1 MRRSGW
7 FVSLTPSGVSVG
19 TPGGALAHVS
29 ADPRE
34 WEEAWEKDLRP
45 FDSVLERAIR
55 DAGVSPGTNVD
66 LVYAG
71 RDSLTEIY
79 TYDLRPGEAVAAAR
93 LAVADQFQG
102 GTDGNPESAGILAV
116 EAPAGRVHV
125 LGCAEQDHVAEMLA
139 DWVERA
145 QLRVGRIVP
154 ARAAAIAE
162 ATRTLLNMSEKGP
175 VANVY
180 IGAHFACIAAARG
193 QELALVRAIDLG
205 YDSLIEAMSRGHS
218 HAREGVRS
226 LQIRDDAREALLSVG
241 IPSRTRTFDPACGLV
256 AERILPLIQPVL
268 QRYVVEIRQT
278 LRFALGETDMS
289 RIRLVL
295 SGPGASI
302 IGLDEVVESSM
313 DIEVELMPSCPRGE
327 IDALVRHGEVEID
340 LAPQKHVSRRCERS
354 LGRMLAVGVLAG
366 AAAIGCDAALTLSAI
381 SDLRTHIDANQII
394 VDEGRVYQ
402 EKLARMA
409 QLSDRVA
416 RIEQELSV
424 AIGRRADW
432 AGVVQ
437 ELGLL
442 TSDRVRLTEFAG
454 GFREGRPHAQIK
466 GMAFAQAQ
474 GDKQD
479 PLREFIGAVMN
490 SPWAGEVEI
499 GSTRSAQSDGRSA
512 VVFALT
518 AEVRRPTISAT
529 ATEGGG
535 QR

>member
-19 TPGGALAHVS
+19 APGGALAHVS

-34 WEEAWEKDLRP
+34 WEESWAKDLRP
-45 FDSVLERAIR
+45 LDGVLERAIR
-55 DAGVSPGTNVD
+55 DAGVSPGTQVD
-66 LVYAG
+66 LVYSG

-79 TYDLRPGEAVAAAR
+79 TYDLRPSEAVAAAR

-102 GTDGNPESAGILAV
+102 GTEGHPESAGVLAV
-116 EAPAGRVHV
+116 EAGAGRVHV
-125 LGCAEQDHVAEMLA
+125 LGCAEQDHVAETLA
-139 DWVERA
+139 DWIERA

-162 ATRTLLNMSEKGP
+162 ATRTLLNMDEKGP

-180 IGAHFACIAAARG
+180 IGAHFACIAAGRG

-205 YDSLIEAMSRGHS
+205 YDALIEAMCRGHS

-226 LQIRDDAREALLSVG
+226 LQVRDDARDALLSVG
-241 IPSRTRTFDPACGLV
+241 IPSRSRSFDPACGLV

-295 SGPGASI
+295 SGPGAAI
-302 IGLDEVVESSM
+302 TGLDEVIEASM

-327 IDALVRHGEVEID
+327 IDAMIRHGDVQID
-340 LAPQKHVSRRCERS
+340 LVSQKQVSRRSERT
-354 LGRMLAVGVLAG
+354 LRRMLAVGALAG
-366 AAAIGCDAALTLSAI
+366 AVAVGCDAVLTLSAI
-381 SDLRTHIDANQII
+381 SDLRSHIDANQIV
-394 VDEGRVYQ
+394 VDEGRAYQ
-402 EKLARMA
+402 DKLTRLER
-409 QLSDRVA
+409 LSDRLA
-416 RIEQELSV
+416 RVEQELSV
-424 AIGRRADW
+424 NIGRRADW

-442 TSDRVRLTEFAG
+442 ASERVRLTEFAG
-454 GFREGRPHAQIK
+454 AFREGRPHAQIK

-499 GSTRSAQSDGRSA
+499 GSTRTAQSDGRSA
-512 VVFALT
+512 VVFALS
-518 AEVRRPTISAT
+518 AEVRRPTMNASAVD
-529 ATEGGG
+529 EGE